1 MVYAVTQVAA
11 AVFLSHLF
19 RIGAG
24 AMAMGVLF
32 MSLAARMA
40 RSTDWESSSDSEA
53 SSSGLTIQPGDLT

>member
-11 AVFLSHLF
+11 AVFLSHLFRITGSYDMLF

-40 RSTDWESSSDSEA
+40 RR
-53 SSSGLTIQPGDLT
+53 